1 MAMTEIL
8 LISEVAISLALLTA
22 SLVNA
27 WSIERFA
34 CVRVSFLAANLIS
47 ITGSILE
54 ISSILCFLISLT
66 SSFV

>member
-27 WSIERFA
+27 
-34 CVRVSFLAANLIS
+34 
-47 ITGSILE
+47 
-54 ISSILCFLISLT
+54 
-66 SSFV
+66 

>member
-34 CVRVSFLAANLIS
+34 CVRVVSN
-47 ITGSILE
+47 
-54 ISSILCFLISLT
+54 
-66 SSFV
+66 